1 MKPSQAS
8 SKSFSDTP
16 AWYLCTS
23 AFWFATSFKW
33 FILFI
38 LLPLQVGLLA
48 KSGEANQAWGQVVAL
63 GAAWAMIGPA
73 LFGWLSDRSTSRFG
87 RRRPFIAIGA
97 AMTVIALAFLGAAN
111 SLPLMMIGYLFLQ
124 VSDDVATGPYASV
137 LPDLVPVAHRGKAS
151 GIIGLLQLSAQ
162 IVAAVVGFLLSGNLL
177 AVYAAIASVNLIC
190 GLIVVVS
197 LREPPAQQR
206 ATSEPTAFFKLSDW
220 IAPWKSADFRYVWF
234 SRALVALGFYIITNY
249 AVNYMKDVIKVFSIP
264 GLVTLSDPMQAAIAV
279 VLLMSISG
287 AAVSVAAG
295 RWVDTIGRRKV
306 TIWSGWAMFITL
318 IPFALL
324 PRFDVILIVGLLFGA
339 AYGVY
344 MASSVALVADVLP
357 DAESSGKDMGIWQAS
372 VSSPQIVSG
381 LCGVLVDAV
390 NRQRTGLGYMVVFL
404 ISAGAFLVGC
414 QLVRR
419 VKGSR

>member
-1 MKPSQAS
+1 MKTSKAS
-8 SKSFSDTP
+8 LNSFTDTP
-16 AWYLCTS
+16 VWYLGTS

-38 LLPLQVGLLA
+38 LLPLQVGTLA

-124 VSDDVATGPYASV
+124 VSDDIATGPYASV
-137 LPDLVPVAHRGKAS
+137 LPDFVPMEHRGKAS
-151 GIIGLLQLSAQ
+151 GIIGLLQLTAQ

-177 AVYAAIASVNLIC
+177 AVYGAIAGVNLIC
-190 GLIVVVS
+190 GLIVVLS
-197 LREPPAQQR
+197 LRERPSPSVT
-206 ATSEPTAFFKLSDW
+206 ATHTGQLFNINDW
-220 IAPWKSADFRYVWF
+220 IAPWRSADFRYVWF

-249 AVNYMKDVIKVFSIP
+249 AVNYMKDVIKVFAIP
-264 GLVTLSDPMQAAIAV
+264 GLMTLKDPMQAAIAV

-287 AAVSVAAG
+287 AAISIAAG
-295 RWVDTIGRRKV
+295 RWVDSIGRRKV

-318 IPFALL
+318 IPFALI
-324 PRFDVILIVGLLFGA
+324 PRFDAILIIAALFGA

-381 LCGVLVDAV
+381 LCGVVVDVV
-390 NRQRTGLGYMVVFL
+390 NRQRPGLGYTTAFL
-404 ISAGAFLVGC
+404 ISACAFLLGC

-419 VKGSR
+419 IKGSR

>member
-1 MKPSQAS
+1 MNTSAASPSQ
-8 SKSFSDTP
+8 FVDTP
-16 AWYLCTS
+16 AWYLRTS

-38 LLPLQVGLLA
+38 LLPLQVGTLA
-48 KSGEANQAWGQVVAL
+48 KTGEANQAWGQVVAF

-73 LFGWLSDRSTSRFG
+73 LFGWLSDRSLSKFG
-87 RRRPFIAIGA
+87 KRRPFIAIGA
-97 AMTVIALAFLGAAN
+97 AMTVVALAFLGAAN

-124 VSDDVATGPYASV
+124 VSDDVVTGPYASV
-137 LPDLVPVAHRGKAS
+137 LPDIVPMEHRGKAS

-162 IVAAVVGFLLSGNLL
+162 IVAAVVGFLLSSNLL
-177 AVYAAIASVNLIC
+177 AVYGAIAAVNLIC
-190 GLIVVVS
+190 GLVVVIS
-197 LREPPAQQR
+197 LKETPPTSLGTV
-206 ATSEPTAFFKLSDW
+206 ATGQFFQLNDW
-220 IAPWKSADFRYVWF
+220 VAPWRCADFRYVWF

-249 AVNYMKDVIKVFSIP
+249 AVNYMKDVVKVFAIP
-264 GLVTLSDPMQAAIAV
+264 GVITLKDPMQAAIAI

-287 AAVSVAAG
+287 AAISVAAG

-306 TIWSGWAMFITL
+306 TIWSGSAMFITL
-318 IPFALL
+318 IPFALI

-344 MASSVALVADVLP
+344 MASSVAMVADVLP
-357 DAESSGKDMGIWQAS
+357 DAKSSAKDMGIWQAS

-381 LCGVLVDAV
+381 LCGVLVDAI
-390 NRQRTGLGYMVVFL
+390 NRHQAGLGYASAFL
-404 ISAGAFLVGC
+404 ISAGAFLLGC

-419 VKGSR
+419 IKGSR

>member
-1 MKPSQAS
+1 
-8 SKSFSDTP
+8 
-16 AWYLCTS
+16 
-23 AFWFATSFKW
+23 
-33 FILFI
+33 
-38 LLPLQVGLLA
+38 
-48 KSGEANQAWGQVVAL
+48 
-63 GAAWAMIGPA
+63 
-73 LFGWLSDRSTSRFG
+73 
-87 RRRPFIAIGA
+87 
-97 AMTVIALAFLGAAN
+97 
-111 SLPLMMIGYLFLQ
+111 
-124 VSDDVATGPYASV
+124 
-137 LPDLVPVAHRGKAS
+137 
-151 GIIGLLQLSAQ
+151 
-162 IVAAVVGFLLSGNLL
+162 
-177 AVYAAIASVNLIC
+177 
-190 GLIVVVS
+190 
-197 LREPPAQQR
+197 
-206 ATSEPTAFFKLSDW
+206 
-220 IAPWKSADFRYVWF
+220 
-234 SRALVALGFYIITNY
+234 
-249 AVNYMKDVIKVFSIP
+249 
-264 GLVTLSDPMQAAIAV
+264 MQAAIAV

-306 TIWSGWAMFITL
+306 TIWSGWAMFVTL
-318 IPFALL
+318 IPFALV

-419 VKGSR
+419 VRGSR

>member
-1 MKPSQAS
+1 MKTSQAS
-8 SKSFSDTP
+8 SNSFTDTP
-16 AWYLCTS
+16 VWYLGTS

-38 LLPLQVGLLA
+38 LLPLQVGTLA

-124 VSDDVATGPYASV
+124 VSDDIATGPYASV
-137 LPDLVPVAHRGKAS
+137 LPDFVPMEHRGKAS
-151 GIIGLLQLSAQ
+151 GIIGLLQLTAQ
-162 IVAAVVGFLLSGNLL
+162 IVAAVVGFVLSGNLL
-177 AVYAAIASVNLIC
+177 AVYGAIAGVNLIC
-190 GLIVVVS
+190 GLIVVLS
-197 LREPPAQQR
+197 LRERPSPSVT
-206 ATSEPTAFFKLSDW
+206 ATQPGQLFNINDW
-220 IAPWKSADFRYVWF
+220 IAPWRSADFRYVWF

-249 AVNYMKDVIKVFSIP
+249 AVNYMKDVIKVFAIP
-264 GLVTLSDPMQAAIAV
+264 GLMTLKDPMQAAIAV

-287 AAVSVAAG
+287 AAISIAAG
-295 RWVDTIGRRKV
+295 RWVDSIGRRKV

-318 IPFALL
+318 IPFALI
-324 PRFDVILIVGLLFGA
+324 PRFDAILIIAALFGA

-381 LCGVLVDAV
+381 LCGVVVDVV
-390 NRQRTGLGYMVVFL
+390 NRQRPGLGYTTAFL
-404 ISAGAFLVGC
+404 ISACAFLLGC

-419 VKGSR
+419 IKGSR

>member
-1 MKPSQAS
+1 MNTSKAS
-8 SKSFSDTP
+8 SPHFADTP
-16 AWYLCTS
+16 SWYLRTS

-38 LLPLQVGLLA
+38 LLPLQVGTLA
-48 KSGEANQAWGQVVAL
+48 KTGEANQAWGQVVAL

-73 LFGWLSDRSTSRFG
+73 LFGWLSDRSTSKFG
-87 RRRPFIAIGA
+87 KRRPFIAVGA

-111 SLPLMMIGYLFLQ
+111 SLPLMMVGYLFLQ

-137 LPDLVPVAHRGKAS
+137 LPDLVPIEHRGKAS

-177 AVYAAIASVNLIC
+177 AVYGAIAGVNLIC
-190 GLIVVVS
+190 GVIVVVA
-197 LREPPAQQR
+197 LNERPKI
-206 ATSEPTAFFKLSDW
+206 EPTSAVSGPFFNLNDW
-220 IAPWKSADFRYVWF
+220 ISPWRSGDFRYVWF

-249 AVNYMKDVIKVFSIP
+249 AVNYMKDVIKVFAIP
-264 GLVTLSDPMQAAIAV
+264 GLVTLKDPMQAAIAV

-287 AAVSVAAG
+287 AAISVTAG

-306 TIWSGWAMFITL
+306 TVWSGWAMFITL
-318 IPFALL
+318 IPFALI
-324 PRFDVILIVGLLFGA
+324 PRFDVILIVGTLFGA

-357 DAESSGKDMGIWQAS
+357 DAESSAKDMGIWQAS

-381 LCGVLVDAV
+381 LCGVLVDV
-390 NRQRTGLGYMVVFL
+390 INRQRAGLGYAAAFL
-404 ISAGAFLVGC
+404 ISAGAFLLGC

-419 VKGSR
+419 IKGSR

>member
-1 MKPSQAS
+1 MKTPQVS
-8 SKSFSDTP
+8 SNSFTDTP
-16 AWYLCTS
+16 AWYLGTS

-38 LLPLQVGLLA
+38 LLPLQVGTLA

-63 GAAWAMIGPA
+63 GAAWAMVGPA

-137 LPDLVPVAHRGKAS
+137 LPDFVPMEHRGKAS
-151 GIIGLLQLSAQ
+151 GIIGLLQLTAQ

-177 AVYAAIASVNLIC
+177 AVYGAIAGVNLIC
-190 GLIVVVS
+190 GLIVVFS
-197 LREPPAQQR
+197 LNERPSPSVATAQPGQL
-206 ATSEPTAFFKLSDW
+206 FNINDW
-220 IAPWKSADFRYVWF
+220 IAPWRSADFRYVWF

-249 AVNYMKDVIKVFSIP
+249 AVNYMKDVIKVFAIP
-264 GLVTLSDPMQAAIAV
+264 GLITLKDPMQAAIAV

-287 AAVSVAAG
+287 AAISIAAG
-295 RWVDTIGRRKV
+295 RWVDSIGRRKV

-318 IPFALL
+318 IPFALI
-324 PRFDVILIVGLLFGA
+324 PRFDAILIIAALFGA

-381 LCGVLVDAV
+381 LCGVVVDVV
-390 NRQRTGLGYMVVFL
+390 NRQRPGLGYTTAFL
-404 ISAGAFLVGC
+404 ISACAFLVGC

-419 VKGSR
+419 IKGSR

>member
-1 MKPSQAS
+1 MKTSQAS
-8 SKSFSDTP
+8 SNSFTDTP
-16 AWYLCTS
+16 VWYLRTS

-38 LLPLQVGLLA
+38 LLPLQVGTLA

-124 VSDDVATGPYASV
+124 VSDDIATGPYASV
-137 LPDLVPVAHRGKAS
+137 LPDFVPMEHRGKAS
-151 GIIGLLQLSAQ
+151 GIIGLLQLTAQ
-162 IVAAVVGFLLSGNLL
+162 IVAAIVGFLLSGNLL
-177 AVYAAIASVNLIC
+177 AVYGAIAGVNLIC
-190 GLIVVVS
+190 GLVVVFS
-197 LREPPAQQR
+197 LRERPSSSVT
-206 ATSEPTAFFKLSDW
+206 ATQPGQLFNINDW
-220 IAPWKSADFRYVWF
+220 IAPWRSADFRYVWF

-249 AVNYMKDVIKVFSIP
+249 AVNYMKDVIKVFAIP
-264 GLVTLSDPMQAAIAV
+264 GLVTLKDPMQAAIAV

-287 AAVSVAAG
+287 AGISITAG
-295 RWVDTIGRRKV
+295 RWVDSIGRRKV

-318 IPFALL
+318 IPFALIA
-324 PRFDVILIVGLLFGA
+324 RFDAILIIAALFGA

-381 LCGVLVDAV
+381 LCGVVVDVV
-390 NRQRTGLGYMVVFL
+390 NRQRPGLGYTTAFL
-404 ISAGAFLVGC
+404 ISACAFLLGC

-419 VKGSR
+419 IKGSR

>member
-1 MKPSQAS
+1 
-8 SKSFSDTP
+8 
-16 AWYLCTS
+16 
-23 AFWFATSFKW
+23 
-33 FILFI
+33 
-38 LLPLQVGLLA
+38 
-48 KSGEANQAWGQVVAL
+48 
-63 GAAWAMIGPA
+63 
-73 LFGWLSDRSTSRFG
+73 
-87 RRRPFIAIGA
+87 
-97 AMTVIALAFLGAAN
+97 MTVIALAFLGAAN

-177 AVYAAIASVNLIC
+177 AVYGAIAGVNLVC
-190 GLIVVVS
+190 GLLVVMS
-197 LREPPAQQR
+197 LKEPPALQR
-206 ATSEPTAFFKLSDW
+206 VTTEPTAFFKLSDW

-318 IPFALL
+318 VPFALF

-390 NRQRTGLGYMVVFL
+390 NRQREGLGYMVVFL

-419 VKGSR
+419 VRGSR

>member
-1 MKPSQAS
+1 MP
-8 SKSFSDTP
+8 
-16 AWYLCTS
+16 
-23 AFWFATSFKW
+23 
-33 FILFI
+33 
-38 LLPLQVGLLA
+38 
-48 KSGEANQAWGQVVAL
+48 E
-63 GAAWAMIGPA
+63 
-73 LFGWLSDRSTSRFG
+73 
-87 RRRPFIAIGA
+87 
-97 AMTVIALAFLGAAN
+97 
-111 SLPLMMIGYLFLQ
+111 
-124 VSDDVATGPYASV
+124 
-137 LPDLVPVAHRGKAS
+137 
-151 GIIGLLQLSAQ
+151 LLQFAFSGLT
-162 IVAAVVGFLLSGNLL
+162 VG
-177 AVYAAIASVNLIC
+177 AVY
-190 GLIVVVS
+190 
-197 LREPPAQQR
+197 
-206 ATSEPTAFFKLSDW
+206 
-220 IAPWKSADFRYVWF
+220 
-234 SRALVALGFYIITNY
+234 ALVALGFYIITNY

-264 GLVTLSDPMQAAIAV
+264 GLVTLGDPMQAAIAV

>member
-1 MKPSQAS
+1 MKTSQAS
-8 SKSFSDTP
+8 SNTFTDTP
-16 AWYLCTS
+16 AWYLRTS

-38 LLPLQVGLLA
+38 LLPLQVGTLA
-48 KSGEANQAWGQVVAL
+48 KTGEANQSWGQVVAL
-63 GAAWAMIGPA
+63 GAAWAMVGPA

-97 AMTVIALAFLGAAN
+97 AMTVIALAFLGVAN
-111 SLPLMMIGYLFLQ
+111 SLPLMMVGYLFLQ
-124 VSDDVATGPYASV
+124 ISDDVATGPYASV
-137 LPDLVPVAHRGKAS
+137 LPDLVPTEHRGKAS

-177 AVYAAIASVNLIC
+177 AVYGTIAAVNLIC
-190 GLIVVVS
+190 GLIVVASLNERSSPKVS
-197 LREPPAQQR
+197 PAAQG
-206 ATSEPTAFFKLSDW
+206 PFFSVSDW
-220 IAPWKSADFRYVWF
+220 IATWRSADFRYVWF

-249 AVNYMKDVIKVFSIP
+249 AVNYMKDVVKVFAIP
-264 GLVTLSDPMQAAIAV
+264 GLITLKDPMQAAIAV

-287 AAVSVAAG
+287 AAISVAAG
-295 RWVDTIGRRKV
+295 RWVDTIGRRTV

-318 IPFALL
+318 IPFATI
-324 PRFDVILIVGLLFGA
+324 PRFDVILIVGMLFGA

-381 LCGVLVDAV
+381 LCGVLVDVV
-390 NRQRTGLGYMVVFL
+390 NRQRPGLGYTTAFIISAGVFL
-404 ISAGAFLVGC
+404 IGC

-419 VKGSR
+419 IKGSK

>member
-1 MKPSQAS
+1 MKTSQAS
-8 SKSFSDTP
+8 SNSFTDTP
-16 AWYLCTS
+16 VWYLGTS

-38 LLPLQVGLLA
+38 LLPLQVGTLA

-124 VSDDVATGPYASV
+124 VSDDIATGPYASV
-137 LPDLVPVAHRGKAS
+137 LPDFVPMEHRGKAS
-151 GIIGLLQLSAQ
+151 GIIGLLQLTAQ
-162 IVAAVVGFLLSGNLL
+162 IVAAVVGFVLSGNLL
-177 AVYAAIASVNLIC
+177 AVYGAIAGVNLIC
-190 GLIVVVS
+190 GLIVVFS
-197 LREPPAQQR
+197 LRERPSPSVT
-206 ATSEPTAFFKLSDW
+206 ATQPGQLFNINDW
-220 IAPWKSADFRYVWF
+220 IAPWRSADFRYVWF

-249 AVNYMKDVIKVFSIP
+249 AVNYMKDVIKVFAIP
-264 GLVTLSDPMQAAIAV
+264 GLMTLKDPMQAAIAV

-287 AAVSVAAG
+287 AAISIAAG
-295 RWVDTIGRRKV
+295 RWVDSIGRRKV

-318 IPFALL
+318 IPFALI
-324 PRFDVILIVGLLFGA
+324 PRFDAILIIAALFGA

-381 LCGVLVDAV
+381 LCGVVVDVV
-390 NRQRTGLGYMVVFL
+390 NRQRPGLGYTTAFL
-404 ISAGAFLVGC
+404 ISACAFLLGC

-419 VKGSR
+419 IKGSR